1 MKTVIKTLTSH
12 LSLAAMS
19 KGLIS
24 ALFVLLLASCVS
36 VPKPLYTWGN
46 YQERTYAYI
55 KDATDKSQEELLNT
69 YQKLIDK
76 QDGSRKTIPPGIC
89 ADYGYLLY
97 KQGKTQEGL
106 ALLEKE
112 IALYPESAVFISR
125 IIKKLKDETN

>member
-1 MKTVIKTLTSH
+1 MKNIIRH
-12 LSLAAMS
+12 FSLALAS
-19 KGLIS
+19 KLLAP
-24 ALFVLLLASCVS
+24 ALFVLLLASCIS

-55 KDATDKSQEELLNT
+55 KDATDKSQDELLNT
-69 YQKLIDK
+69 CQTLIDK
-76 QDGSRKTIPPGIC
+76 QQGSRKTVPPGIC

-112 IALYPESAVFISR
+112 IALYPESSVFISR